1 MAEEKKKRVSGNKGK
16 RTNRAL
22 AHWRTLQVYRELKA
36 MKSATEIKAKFSS
49 EWVVSERTVQNYIT
63 KANKAIRADY
73 DVDRHEMLLQLMH
86 SYQHVFEESLKSKQH
101 SDCLGAL
108 NALSRITRI
117 DPGVK

>member
-1 MAEEKKKRVSGNKGK
+1 MAQEQKKRGEGNQGRKANK
-16 RTNRAL
+16 AL
-22 AHWRTLQVYRELKA
+22 SHWRTLQVYRELKA
-36 MKSATEIKAKFSS
+36 MKSSTEIKTKFSA
-49 EWVVSERTVQNYIT
+49 EWDVSERTVRNYIE

-73 DVDRHEMLLQLMH
+73 DVDRHEMLLLLMH

-101 SDCLGAL
+101 SNCLGAL